1 MVPPQLLEAV
11 LFSYRGFWCLGKRM
25 RNKKATAGDGKD
37 TQDAPAH
44 AFPCSP
50 VAQLLCKGLP
60 EQLSPGGWP

>member
-1 MVPPQLLEAV
+1 
-11 LFSYRGFWCLGKRM
+11 M

-37 TQDAPAH
+37 TQDAPVH

-60 EQLSPGGWP
+60 EQLSPGRWP